1 MPKLM
6 TRCETKKLFKIDGKK
21 EHRWVDVAV
30 EDVTS
35 ESTIRCAY
43 CHGAI
48 KINPAKATGAGAGE
62 AHFTHKS
69 RADAD
74 SCQNGSAQGR
84 SSKPVV

>member
-35 ESTIRCAY
+35 DSTIRCAY

-48 KINPAKATGAGAGE
+48 KINPAKATGASE
-62 AHFTHKS
+62 PHVTHKS

-74 SCQNGSAQGR
+74 SCQNGSGQGR
-84 SSKPVV
+84 SSKPVE

>member
-21 EHRWVDVAV
+21 EHRWVEVPV

-35 ESTIRCAY
+35 ESTIRCSY
-43 CHGAI
+43 CHGAV
-48 KINPAKATGAGAGE
+48 KINPAKATGASE
-62 AHFTHKS
+62 AHVTHKS

-84 SSKPVV
+84 SSKPVE